1 MSDSSYNSINDRSNT
16 NQITIE
22 CLMNTGH
29 YNKYMA
35 TKMID
40 ERKEKKENKK
50 EDKKFY
56 RKRVLALTREM
67 YKGNFPNNELQN
79 SFTQYLDNVIEYFKF
94 IDTKDILQEE
104 YIGYVDEDNIN
115 DTNDHL
121 NESTLANVNQIMMNK
136 PKKMVTLDTF
146 VKKKNRKPKEE
157 YIPTRKEI
165 NLNDPSLKKKGI
177 KEKKK
182 KKESKEQK
190 KDDIR

>member
-40 ERKEKKENKK
+40 ERKENK

-56 RKRVLALTREM
+56 RKRVLELTREM
-67 YKGNFPNNELQN
+67 YKGNFPNNELQI

-104 YIGYVDEDNIN
+104 YIGYVD
-115 DTNDHL
+115 DTNDYL
-121 NESTLANVNQIMMNK
+121 NESTLENINQIMMNK
-136 PKKMVTLDTF
+136 PNKIVTLDSF
-146 VKKKNRKPKEE
+146 VKKKNSKPNEE

-182 KKESKEQK
+182 KKEKKEK
-190 KDDIR
+190 NNK